1 VDPGPSL
8 APNPCKT
15 ITQSSLHREGGL
27 LLFRITGSGFLHHM
41 VRNLVGTLVE
51 IGRGAIKADD
61 LPHILS
67 ARDRSLA
74 GPTAPPNGLFLVH
87 VDYASEVQ
95 P

>member
-1 VDPGPSL
+1 
-8 APNPCKT
+8 
-15 ITQSSLHREGGL
+15 
-27 LLFRITGSGFLHHM
+27 M